1 MQSVTFLKKK
11 LQIILASILIF
22 AHYVNSRV
30 FLVQELYSI
39 FFSWLNLSILLLVLK
54 DFLSSVMQYILSS
67 FFFIPEDL
75 EQLLYQHMLVLHS
88 VRNST
93 SVLKQLKCRLRNVCC
108 LIKDLCVQYVV
119 PKYVLD
125 ICCFQNTYLIPLVQ
139 YFTIFYKFLAST

>member
-1 MQSVTFLKKK
+1 MVKPEYFVTGFERFSK
-11 LQIILASILIF
+11 QCDAVHF
-22 AHYVNSRV
+22 V
-30 FLVQELYSI
+30 FL
-39 FFSWLNLSILLLVLK
+39 
-54 DFLSSVMQYILSS
+54 
-67 FFFIPEDL
+67 FFIPEDL